1 MSTQVTLTLPDRIW
15 ERAEVWAHYT
25 GRDVAELLTET
36 IELSLDPLGGVE
48 RDRTLEAWPDGTVLM
63 AADTQMPAAEDRRLS
78 ELLDRQQA
86 ASLSGEERA
95 ELRALMQT
103 YQEGLVRKA
112 RALREAVRRGLR
124 EPLES

>member
-1 MSTQVTLTLPDRIW
+1 MSTQVTLTLPDRLW
-15 ERAEVWAHYT
+15 ERAEVWAHFT

-48 RDRTLEAWPDGTVLM
+48 RDRTLETWPDGTVLV
-63 AADTQMPAAEDRRLS
+63 AADIQMPAAEDRRLS

-86 ASLSGEERA
+86 ASLSGDDQA

-103 YQEGLVRKA
+103 YQEGLERKA
-112 RALREAVRRGLR
+112 RALREAVRCGLR
-124 EPLES
+124 EPLGS

>member
-1 MSTQVTLTLPDRIW
+1 
-15 ERAEVWAHYT
+15 
-25 GRDVAELLTET
+25 
-36 IELSLDPLGGVE
+36 
-48 RDRTLEAWPDGTVLM
+48 M